1 MDTDSEIIT
10 QGQPLS
16 FSPQWTKWELL
27 ATHRERQVYRVQ
39 RYNRWLVVKTYH
51 RLSPE
56 NKAHLQKEFAL
67 GVQLDHPHIVHTLN
81 YEVIPEIGEGIVME
95 YVDGLTLSDFLLT
108 KPDRATRTRLM
119 MQLLDALLYLHSKQI
134 IHRDLKP
141 NNILV
146 THNGHNIKLI
156 DFGLSHADDY
166 DSPDNAAGTMGFISP
181 EQSSG
186 RPTDVRTDIYSLGKI
201 MLLLCPS
208 YSRIARKCSRERIE
222 KRFANCEEVRRA
234 IERTDNWRKWW
245 TLVIGVICL
254 LTALSM
260 SLWLFFRPDPREQ
273 VIHQAQ
279 DLIRQQYQLICSQP
293 PSSTEEYCATLS
305 YFYEHCAVVRDSVA
319 ATIEDDALRADF
331 VNAAVVTAG
340 QLGTTYYG
348 FLTGVERE

>member
-10 QGQPLS
+10 QGQSPS
-16 FSPQWTKWELL
+16 FSPQWTNWELI

-51 RLSPE
+51 RLSAN
-56 NKAHLQKEFAL
+56 NKALLQKEFAL

-81 YEVIPEIGEGIVME
+81 YETIPEVGEGIVME
-95 YVDGLTLSDFLLT
+95 YVDGVTLSDFLLT
-108 KPDRATRTRLM
+108 KPDRATRTRLL
-119 MQLLDALLYLHSKQI
+119 MQLVDAVRYLHSKQI

-141 NNILV
+141 SNILV

-181 EQSSG
+181 EQLSG
-186 RPTDVRTDIYSLGKI
+186 QPTDVRTDIYSLGKI
-201 MLLLCPS
+201 MLLLCPN
-208 YSRIARKCSRERIE
+208 YKRIACKCAREDVE
-222 KRFANCEEVRRA
+222 KRFANCEEVERA
-234 IERTDNWRKWW
+234 IDQANRWRRWW
-245 TLVIGVICL
+245 PLAIGVICL
-254 LTALSM
+254 LTALAM
-260 SLWLFFRPDPREQ
+260 SLWLVFRPDPREQ
-273 VIHQAQ
+273 VIRQAQ
-279 DLIRQQYQLICSQP
+279 DLINQQYQLICSQP

-331 VNAAVVTAG
+331 VNAAVVMAG
-340 QLGTTYYG
+340 QLGTTYSE
-348 FLTGVERE
+348 FLSVVHR